1 MESIISMKNVSL
13 IRENRVILKDINWEV
28 KEKEQWVILG
38 LNGSGKTSIL
48 NIVTAYEYPTKG
60 EVSVLGHKFG
70 QTNLPELRKQIG
82 FVSSSLDRFS
92 QTLKSE
98 TVEDIV
104 ISGKFAMIGLYENVT
119 IEDREQAEQI
129 MASFRI
135 NHLKGKT
142 FDTLSEGEKR
152 KVFIGR
158 ALMTKPK
165 LLILDEPSVGLDILA
180 REDILSLTKEII
192 ENQQCHVLYVT
203 HYIEE
208 IVEELT
214 HVLLLK
220 EGQIVAAGQKEDI
233 LTDELLSETFQLT
246 MKVHWENKR
255 PWISIHKNIGWTKF
269 AKVESNI

>member
-1 MESIISMKNVSL
+1 MENIISMKNVSL
-13 IRENRVILKDINWEV
+13 NKENRTILTEINWEV
-28 KEKEQWVILG
+28 KEKEHWVILG

-48 NIVTAYEYPTKG
+48 NIVTGYEYPTKG

-70 QTNLPELRKQIG
+70 KTNLPELRKQIG

-92 QTLKSE
+92 QTLRSE

-119 IEDREQAEQI
+119 DEDREQAKQL
-129 MASFRI
+129 MTSFRI
-135 NHLKGKT
+135 DHLKGKT
-142 FDTLSEGEKR
+142 YDTLSEGEKR
-152 KVFIGR
+152 KVLIGR
-158 ALMTKPK
+158 ALMAKPK

-192 ENQQCHVLYVT
+192 THQQCHVLYVT

-208 IVEELT
+208 IIEEMT

-220 EGQIVAAGQKEDI
+220 EGQVVAAGQKEEV
-233 LTDELLSETFQLT
+233 LTDELLSETYRLT
-246 MKVHWENKR
+246 MKVRWENNR
-255 PWISIHKNIGWTKF
+255 PWVSIHKNIGWTKF
-269 AKVESNI
+269 AKGESN